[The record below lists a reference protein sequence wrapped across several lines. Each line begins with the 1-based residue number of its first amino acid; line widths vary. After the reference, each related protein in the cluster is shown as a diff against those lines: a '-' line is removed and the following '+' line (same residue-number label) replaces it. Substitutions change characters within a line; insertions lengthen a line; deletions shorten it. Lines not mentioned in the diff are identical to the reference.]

1 MSLVLVAH
9 GTRKQRGVSLI
20 GDLSARV
27 SAVLDRPVRV
37 AFVDVL
43 GPTPS
48 ELLREEFHRPTVL
61 VPAFL
66 SRGYHV
72 SRDIPSH
79 VEASGH
85 REVTVTRALGPDPAL
100 IRVLVDRLVESG
112 CHPEDSVI
120 LAAAGTSDPAAMRDL
135 HTTAAALSAT
145 IGSRVELAFAATGEP
160 RVSDAVA
167 EVRRRGCRRVVVAS
181 YLLSEG
187 LFQDRLRDSGAD
199 LVTDPLGTHPGVTR
213 LIASRFQRAG
223 YDTPCY
229 DTPAEIAFQQRN
241 VEYAPAG
248 MQFRR

>member
-1 MSLVLVAH
+1 MSLLLVAH
-9 GTRKQRGVSLI
+9 GTRKPRGVSLI
-20 GDLSARV
+20 GDLAAQV
-27 SAVLDRPVRV
+27 SAALQRPVRV

-48 ELLREEFHRPTVL
+48 ELLRAEPHRPTVL

-79 VEASGH
+79 IEDSRH
-85 REVTVTRALGPDPAL
+85 HDVTVTRALGPDPAL
-100 IRVLVDRLVESG
+100 VRVLVDRLIEAG
-112 CHPEDSVI
+112 WHPDDSVI
-120 LAAAGTSDPAAMRDL
+120 LAAAGTSDPAAMHDL
-135 HTTAAALSAT
+135 HTTATWLSAT
-145 IGSRVELAFAATGEP
+145 LGSRVELAFAATGEP
-160 RVSDAVA
+160 RIADAVA
-167 EVRRRGCRRVVVAS
+167 RLSHRGRRVVVAS

-213 LIASRFQRAG
+213 LIVNRFQRAG
-223 YDTPCY
+223 YDTR
-229 DTPAEIAFQQRN
+229 AEMAFPQRTF
-241 VEYAPAG
+241 EYAPAG